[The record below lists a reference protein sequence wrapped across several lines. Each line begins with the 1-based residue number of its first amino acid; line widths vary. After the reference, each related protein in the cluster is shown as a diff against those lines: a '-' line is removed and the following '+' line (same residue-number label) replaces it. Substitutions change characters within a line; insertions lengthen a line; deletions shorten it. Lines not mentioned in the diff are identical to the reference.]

1 MERKE
6 KMPMW
11 VFLGLMSIETR
22 KGALVL
28 LWSCILFGIA
38 CIPMMFYF
46 SEWVDWT
53 WVAIMVVIS
62 SGTGCVSGGWM
73 LILVGDGVT

>member
-1 MERKE
+1 MGRKE
-6 KMPMW
+6 NMPLW

-22 KGALVL
+22 KGAMAL

-38 CIPMMFYF
+38 CVPMMFYF

-53 WVAIMVVIS
+53 WVAMMAVFSVWYWLCIRWVDANA
-62 SGTGCVSGGWM
+62 GW
-73 LILVGDGVT
+73 